1 MLGLRHREIQDNAVA
16 VTKEVMNTPD
26 ILKRILD
33 YLMRLIPL
41 YEGEELIGEALYIDN
56 LDKWTGL
63 RSYTGSPGCHMGV
76 GRLDDGRYYVG
87 DVLNCL

>member
-63 RSYTGSPGCHMGV
+63 RSYTGWRRPKLSV
-76 GRLDDGRYYVG
+76 NY
-87 DVLNCL
+87 